1 MQQRLGDMLMTTYLP
16 HSRFPNND
24 ALTRCVLMAVATAS
38 YCSASGTIN
47 RSAISDHIARR
58 SGIPVA
64 DTEACIG
71 EVHRAGLVTLSTD
84 GARVGLGEAGRA
96 WLRSRAAH

>member
-1 MQQRLGDMLMTTYLP
+1 MQQRSGDMLMTTYLP
-16 HSRFPNND
+16 HARFPNNA
-24 ALTRCVLMAVATAS
+24 ALTRRVLLAVATAS
-38 YCSASGTIN
+38 YCSAGLTVTL
-47 RSAISDHIARR
+47 SALSDHIARR

-84 GARVGLGEAGRA
+84 GGRVGLGEAGRA